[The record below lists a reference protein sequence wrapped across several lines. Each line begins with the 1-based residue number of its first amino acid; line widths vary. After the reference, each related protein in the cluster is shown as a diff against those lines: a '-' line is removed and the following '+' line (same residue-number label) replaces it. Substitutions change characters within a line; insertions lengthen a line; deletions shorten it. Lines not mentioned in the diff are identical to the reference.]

1 MPRVEVAEQA
11 GVGLDGA
18 ARPSEDVV
26 VVRPDAV
33 IVLDGATT
41 LRPELPSGG
50 WYARRLAETIAA
62 RLDRSD
68 PLVTS
73 LATVLAAAI
82 EALAA
87 EAGLVPGSSPSST
100 AALLRWTDE
109 TVDALVLG
117 DSPVVAFGPG
127 GTRVLADERL
137 AVAPRRGGGYR
148 ERLRTGAGY
157 GPEHVAAL
165 RGSGAAMDGLRNRPG
180 GFWVAEA
187 DPAAAYQAHTA
198 SWPLSTVDSVLLATD
213 GVSCGVDDYRVFAG
227 WPAVLDLATTRGV
240 DAVLAAVRAAE
251 RADPDGKRWPR
262 PKPHDDQ
269 ALVLVDFT
277 AGQTRSS

>member
-1 MPRVEVAEQA
+1 MPRVEVAEEA

-62 RLDRSD
+62 RLDRAT
-68 PLVTS
+68 PLTD
-73 LATVLAAAI
+73 VLAAAI

-87 EAGLVPGSSPSST
+87 EAALVPGAAPSST
-100 AALLRWTDE
+100 VAMLRWTGE

-117 DSPVVAFGPG
+117 DSPVVAFGTG

-137 AVAPRRGGGYR
+137 GSVPRRSGGYR
-148 ERLRTGAGY
+148 DRLRTGAGY
-157 GPEHVAAL
+157 GPEHVLAL

-187 DPAAAYQAHTA
+187 DPAAAHQARTA
-198 SWPLSTVDSVLLATD
+198 SWPLSTVDQVLLATD
-213 GVSCGVDDYRVFAG
+213 GVSCGVDDYLVFDG
-227 WPAVLDLATTRGV
+227 WPAVLDLVATSGV
-240 DAVLAAVRAAE
+240 GAVLAAVRAAE
-251 RADPDGKRWPR
+251 QTDPDGKRWPR

-269 ALVLVDFT
+269 ALVLVDFS
-277 AGQTRSS
+277 AGPTRSG